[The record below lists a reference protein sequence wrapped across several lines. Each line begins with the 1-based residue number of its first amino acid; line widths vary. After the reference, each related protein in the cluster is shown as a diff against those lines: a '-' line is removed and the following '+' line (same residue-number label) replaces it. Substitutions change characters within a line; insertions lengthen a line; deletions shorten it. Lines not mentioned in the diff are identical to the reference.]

1 MNITNIFVI
10 LNTLQHS
17 GYYVYHQL

>member
-1 MNITNIFVI
+1 MNITNIFVL
-10 LNTLQHS
+10 LNTLQHR